1 MEDRWSYSTSR
12 INGMNEQDAGESGD
26 VRKAVFELLEGRA
39 KKACFISEVC
49 ALLQGPQVGPEQIE
63 RALSALEA
71 EGAVIIRE
79 HFCADPHL
87 EGIDLRI
94 VAPIRKLESPNPEL
108 SAIQEID
115 KAWDQWLASYLA
127 NHRCG

>member
-1 MEDRWSYSTSR
+1 
-12 INGMNEQDAGESGD
+12 MNEQSADQPGE
-26 VRKAVFELLEGRA
+26 VRKAVLDLLESRE
-39 KKACFISEVC
+39 KKACFTSEVF
-49 ALLQGPQVGPEQIE
+49 ALLQGPQVGVEQIE
-63 RALSALEA
+63 GALTALET
-71 EGAVIIRE
+71 EGVIIIRD

-94 VAPIRKLESPNPEL
+94 IAPIDKIESANPEL
-108 SAIQEID
+108 SAIHEID

>member
-1 MEDRWSYSTSR
+1 
-12 INGMNEQDAGESGD
+12 MNEQSLDQSSG
-26 VRKAVFELLEGRA
+26 VRKAVLELLESRE
-39 KKACFISEVC
+39 KKACFTSEVF
-49 ALLQGPQVGPEQIE
+49 ALLQGLHVGVEQID
-63 RALSALEA
+63 RALSDLETN
-71 EGAVIIRE
+71 GIIIIRD

-94 VAPIRKLESPNPEL
+94 VALVDKGESKNPEL
-108 SAIQEID
+108 SAIHEID

>member
-1 MEDRWSYSTSR
+1 MEDSWSYPTSR

-63 RALSALEA
+63 RALSDLEA

-94 VAPIRKLESPNPEL
+94 VALIDKSEHANPEF
-108 SAIQEID
+108 SAIQEVD